1 MIGSKEMGQL
11 FEGLSRLDEHLGMG
25 TTKEV
30 FQSAGTCPWDKDK
43 LNK

>member
-1 MIGSKEMGQL
+1 MGWK

-25 TTKEV
+25 TIKEV
-30 FQSAGTCPWDKDK
+30 FQSAGTHSWDKDK